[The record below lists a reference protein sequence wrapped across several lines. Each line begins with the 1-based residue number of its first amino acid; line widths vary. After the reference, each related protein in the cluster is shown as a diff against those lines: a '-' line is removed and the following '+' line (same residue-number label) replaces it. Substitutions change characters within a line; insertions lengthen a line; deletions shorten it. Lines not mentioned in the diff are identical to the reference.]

1 MSALKSEIDACR
13 REQVV
18 VTVFSQSC
26 RFEGRIVEVSD
37 EIVVLSNERERCFL
51 LLDRIDALVH
61 E

>member
-1 MSALKSEIDACR
+1 
-13 REQVV
+13 
-18 VTVFSQSC
+18 
-26 RFEGRIVEVSD
+26 VEVSD